1 MNKLY
6 KTKLMKKLL
15 GLLLLFTGMVYA
27 LPPSIT
33 NPQNQ
38 ILFDDY
44 NDNSELFLVYTLA
57 PQILGTL
64 NANNYTIQF
73 AHDPGFQNLIIE
85 NMYVYYTNNETV
97 YVKVT
102 ENADQNNFATTS
114 FNIILLPTPVIGQA
128 QDIFHMDI
136 PFDYVGEFDLT
147 SQSAAVLNG
156 LTGVDLVYYPSVED
170 ARASTNPITNPTA
183 YTNISNPQY
192 ICAKVSYPSTG
203 SFSLSQFKLVVTSV
217 ETITIPDNYFKI
229 RVLNAYDYND
239 DDIIQMSEALSVT
252 SLDFSNA
259 DIWNQPVYDVTGIEN
274 FTNVKQLFMG
284 RNPLGTVDLTALT
297 NLEYLDMPSTNN
309 TSLNVTGLTHLK
321 SINCDTG
328 QLTSLDVSTCTSLET
343 LICSRNDLTSLNIT
357 GLTGITILYCNENE
371 LTSLDVSLFPNMS
384 HLCCSDNALTSL
396 DLTGLNQI
404 VSLCYGN
411 QSMAAVDISQLPNLV
426 GLSYAGGLA
435 TTLNLDTSPLL
446 QSVWAWNSNLTQ
458 LDVSNLPLVNVVRLY
473 NNIDLTYVNLKNGG
487 QFYFNADPINNF
499 STRFQGNP
507 NLLYVCTNENDLAA
521 INIELNGATADNG
534 AAHTNTYCTFTPGGD
549 YNTITGLI
557 RFDADNNGCDTNDVM
572 HPNMKIGIDD
582 GTLQGETFTAEDG
595 SYNFYTQAGNFI
607 VTPEIENAAW
617 FNFTPTTI
625 TIPFADDNN
634 NLTTQNF
641 CVTANGVHNDA
652 EIVLFPSGV
661 ARPGFDSPYLL
672 FIKNKG
678 NQPLSGSV
686 NLVFDDARTDFVS
699 ALPNADTVAPNSLTW
714 NYTNLLPFETRT
726 IALTLNINSPLET
739 PAVNSNDILPFTAT
753 INPIVGDDLPEDNV
767 FNLNQIVVNSFDPN
781 DINCL
786 EGEIVPPSE
795 IGKYLH
801 YVARFENT
809 GNYQAE
815 NVVVKI
821 VIDPTKY
828 DVNTLQLLN
837 TSHLADTKITG
848 NIVEFIFRNINLA
861 PAAGDPPVGGHGT
874 IMFKLKS
881 KSTLVSGDEVSNK
894 ADIFFDYN
902 APITTN
908 DARTT
913 FALLSN
919 PGFIKDASVVLHPNP
934 TKGNLK
940 IDTDHTIK
948 SIELYDVQGRI
959 LQTSIENTT
968 TAKLDI
974 TNKTN
979 GIYFVKITTER
990 GTNIEKVVKE

>member
-1 MNKLY
+1 
-6 KTKLMKKLL
+6 
-15 GLLLLFTGMVYA
+15 MVYA
-27 LPPSIT
+27 LPPAII

-38 ILFDDY
+38 TLFDDY
-44 NDNSELFLVYTLA
+44 NDNSELFLAYTLA

-64 NANNYTIQF
+64 NANDYTIQF
-73 AHDPGFQNLIIE
+73 AHDAGFQNLIIE

-102 ENADQNNFATTS
+102 ENANHNNFATAS

-128 QDIFHMDI
+128 QDIFQMDI

-147 SQSAAVLNG
+147 SQSTAVLNG
-156 LTGVDLVYYPSVED
+156 LTGVDLVYYPSVAD

-192 ICAKVSYPSTG
+192 ICAKVTNQSTG
-203 SFSLSQFKLVVTSV
+203 SFSLSQFKLVLTSV
-217 ETITIPDNYFKI
+217 ETITVPDNYFKI

-252 SLDFSNA
+252 TLDLSNP

-274 FTNVKQLFMG
+274 FTNVKQLFLG

-297 NLEYLDMPSTNN
+297 NLEYLDVTSTNN

-321 SINCDTG
+321 SINCDMG
-328 QLTSLDVSTCTSLET
+328 QLTSLDVSSCTSLET
-343 LICSRNDLTSLNIT
+343 LICSRNDLTSLNMT
-357 GLTGITILYCNENE
+357 GLTGVTILYCNENQ
-371 LTSLDVSLFPNMS
+371 LTSLDVSHFPNMT

-404 VSLCYGN
+404 IGLCYGN
-411 QSMAAVDISQLPNLV
+411 QSMATVDISHLPNLV
-426 GLSYAGGLA
+426 GLSYGGGLA
-435 TTLNLDTSPLL
+435 TALNLDTSPLL

-473 NNIDLTYVNLKNGG
+473 NNIDLTYLNLKNGG

-521 INIELNGATADNG
+521 INIELNGTTADNG
-534 AAHTNTYCTFTPGGD
+534 AAHANTYCTFTPGGD

-557 RFDADNNGCDTNDVM
+557 RFDADNNGCDANDTM
-572 HPNMKIGIDD
+572 HPNIKIGIND
-582 GTLQGETFTAEDG
+582 GALQGETFTAEDG

-634 NLTTQNF
+634 NQTTQNF
-641 CVTANGVHNDA
+641 CVTANGVHNDIEVA
-652 EIVLFPSGV
+652 MIPISR
-661 ARPGFDSPYLL
+661 ARPGFDAIYQLVY
-672 FIKNKG
+672 KNKG
-678 NQPLSGSV
+678 NQMLSGNI
-686 NLVFDDARTDFVS
+686 NLIFDDDRLDLVS
-699 ALPNADTVAPNSLTW
+699 ASPVVDNQVINGLTW
-714 NYTNLLPFETRT
+714 NYTNLQPFESRT
-726 IALTLNINSPLET
+726 IDFVINVNSPLET
-739 PAVNSNDILPFTAT
+739 PAVNNGDILNFTAVT
-753 INPIVGDDLPEDNV
+753 NPIDNDETPDDNL
-767 FNLNQIVVNSFDPN
+767 FNLNQVVVNSFDPN
-781 DINCL
+781 DKTCL
-786 EGEIVPPSE
+786 EGNLITPQQ

-801 YVARFENT
+801 YAINFENLGT
-809 GNYQAE
+809 AE
-815 NVVVKI
+815 AVNIVVKDT
-821 VIDPTKY
+821 IDTTKF
-828 DVNTLQLLN
+828 DVNSIQVMS
-837 TSHLADTKITG
+837 TSHPSYTKIT
-848 NIVEFIFRNINLA
+848 NNVVEFIFRNINLA

-874 IMFKLKS
+874 IMFKIK
-881 KSTLVSGDEVSNK
+881 TLNNLNVGDEVSNK
-894 ADIFFDYN
+894 ADIYFDYN
-902 APITTN
+902 APIETN
-908 DARTT
+908 EARST

-919 PGFIKDASVVLHPNP
+919 PGFIKDVSVVLHPNP
-934 TKGNLK
+934 TKGVIK
-940 IDTDHTIK
+940 IEADHTIK
-948 SIELYDVQGRI
+948 SIELYDIQGRI

-968 TAKLDI
+968 TAQLDI

-990 GTNIEKVVKE
+990 GTNIEKVIKE